1 MSGTVS
7 CNAIVTS
14 SVSNASGASDLQIG
28 SFSWPSDPPSTGQVL
43 STDGSGNL
51 SFSSQNSRAVVDS
64 ASTVYSIDST
74 SDIVAITGALDTTLT
89 LPDPSTKTVGDLIYV
104 VKEVSG
110 TSVVTIVPFGSE
122 LISGNSSTT
131 LVNSFGSVKIYTNG
145 TNWFALF

>member
-1 MSGTVS
+1 MSGTIS
-7 CNAIVTS
+7 CSAIVTS
-14 SVSNASGASDLQIG
+14 SVSTAAGASDLKIG
-28 SFSWPSDPPSTGQVL
+28 SFNWPSERPATGQIL

-51 SFSSQNSRAVVDS
+51 KFSEQNSRVAVDP
-64 ASTVYSIDST
+64 ASTSHSIDST
-74 SDIVAITGALDTTLT
+74 SDIVAITGTLATTLT

>member
-1 MSGTVS
+1 MSGTIS

-14 SVSNASGASDLQIG
+14 SVSNSVGGGDLQIG
-28 SFSWPSDPPSTGQVL
+28 TFTWPSDTPSSGQTL
-43 STDGSGNL
+43 TTDGSGKL
-51 SFSSQNSRAVVDS
+51 SFREKNSRVAVAPTSTAYSVD
-64 ASTVYSIDST
+64 TT
-74 SDIVAITGALDTTLT
+74 TDIVAITGTLATTLT
-89 LPDPSTKTVGDLIYV
+89 LPDPSTKAVGDLIYV

-110 TSVVTIVPFGSE
+110 TSVVTILPFGPE